1 VSAGPQLEHL
11 TGPGLPHIVVAT
23 NMSSTLQKAAPTGK
37 AGRLETDAA
46 SLHEALTE
54 LVRVYQFRDR
64 DKICCHDISV
74 TQCYALE
81 ALLRRGP
88 SGLNELAAELYLD
101 KSTASRVVA
110 TLERK
115 KYVSRASHP
124 ADGRAIVLTVT
135 PAGRR
140 LYDRIRTDL
149 IAETQ
154 GLLEDFEPEVREGAA
169 RLILRLARA
178 AAARSGVTPGS
189 GCCPPAGC
197 E

>member
-1 VSAGPQLEHL
+1 
-11 TGPGLPHIVVAT
+11 
-23 NMSSTLQKAAPTGK
+23 MSSVLEKPTRPS
-37 AGRLETDAA
+37 RLEADATA
-46 SLHEALTE
+46 LHEALSE

-64 DKICCHDISV
+64 DRICCHDISV

-88 SGLNELAAELYLD
+88 SGLNELADDLYVD

-115 KYVSRASHP
+115 RCISRAAHP
-124 ADGRAIVLTVT
+124 DDRRAVVLTVT

-140 LYDRIRTDL
+140 LHSRIRTDL
-149 IAETQ
+149 IAEARQ
-154 GLLEDFEPEVREGAA
+154 LLEDFEPEIREGAA

-178 AAARSGVTPGS
+178 AAVRSGVTPGP
-189 GCCPPAGC
+189 GCCPPSGSA
-197 E
+197 